1 MANIRGK
8 QSHVSSQHNIK
19 SHFSSKQRFGSQER
33 ENSVKRVKCISQD
46 LPPTLCA
53 RIEKKT
59 NNSTKNRDINIESV
73 WWNRSSHAFVDN
85 NLNVKQ
91 QCLPLESNSYTN
103 GEDIMCLKLFH
114 ASIIVVLIVLQYFNI
129 SLSLEFNNIS
139 LGVVGHRDIVKVP
152 KRGKG
157 KHSLLSNRASQMTTI
172 SYLHGE
178 EKSTSKIVANGQAS
192 TAATGR
198 ITQLNLRQ
206 SYLSEAYS
214 LQEEGDPEFYYHLQV
229 ATFEIFGEI
238 DFNGSQFPDFIGS
251 LSNLRHLDLSDA
263 SFAGRFPSH
272 VGNLTH
278 LQYLDLSFNF
288 FANVENL
295 NSWPPNLSSL
305 TYLNMSS
312 SNLSNVYDWMEAV
325 NKLPKLTNLTLT
337 KCGLPSLIHPSTL
350 FNINSSK
357 YLAHVDLNSNQFTS
371 PSIFLWLSNYNVSLV
386 YLDLS
391 YNSITGLIPHVFGNM
406 KPLAF
411 LHLGYNH
418 LVGSWR
424 YTYYKLLNC
433 VYDWLY
439 VRVALI
445 KNCTR
450 LTIFYVGENKLSG
463 LITEWLGVGLSNLT
477 ILILRS
483 NHFYGS
489 IPSQLCNMGRIQI
502 LDFSMNNISRSIS
515 KCLNSLTNLAQKRSS
530 SLTIHHYYSLGNE
543 TKSEYDDE
551 QGWIH
556 IGTKLSLA
564 MLPFSWR
571 RRLKSAI

>member
-1 MANIRGK
+1 MVNIGGK

-19 SHFSSKQRFGSQER
+19 YHFSSKQRFGSQER
-33 ENSVKRVKCISQD
+33 ENSMKRVKCRSQD

-53 RIEKKT
+53 RTEKKT
-59 NNSTKNRDINIESV
+59 NNSTKNRDINIESI
-73 WWNRSSHAFVDN
+73 WWNQSSHAFVDN

-91 QCLPLESNSYTN
+91 KCLPLESNSYTN

-114 ASIIVVLIVLQYFNI
+114 ASIIVALIVLQYFNI

-139 LGVVGHRDIVKVP
+139 LGVVGHKDIVKVP
-152 KRGKG
+152 KQDCCKWAGI
-157 KHSLLSNRASQMTTI
+157 HYSNR
-172 SYLHGE
+172 
-178 EKSTSKIVANGQAS
+178 
-192 TAATGR
+192 TGH
-198 ITQLNLRQ
+198 IIQLNLGQ

-214 LQEEGDPEFYYHLQV
+214 LQEEGDPEFYYHLQ
-229 ATFEIFGEI
+229 EI

-278 LQYLDLSFNF
+278 LQYLDISFNF

-337 KCGLPSLIHPSTL
+337 KCGLLSLIHPSTL

-371 PSIFLWLSNYNVSLV
+371 PLIFLWLSNYNVSPV

-406 KPLAF
+406 RPLAF

-424 YTYYKLLNC
+424 YTYYKFLNC

-445 KNCTR
+445 RNCTR

-477 ILILRS
+477 IFILRS
-483 NHFYGS
+483 NYFYGS

-502 LDFSMNNISRSIS
+502 LDFSMNNISGSIP
-515 KCLNSLTNLAQKRSS
+515 KCLNSLTNLAQKGSS

-543 TKSEYDDE
+543 TESEYDDE
-551 QGWIH
+551 ESLIWKGIMSKYKSTT
-556 IGTKLSLA
+556 GLLSLA